1 MQICTHGEIRSDSIR
16 HEMIYAN
23 EILTHKKGEYVGT
36 FMGTYCSRKK
46 YTWQET
52 NANNHQVR
60 LVWSESLIIKS

>member
-1 MQICTHGEIRSDSIR
+1 MLALSWE
-16 HEMIYAN
+16 
-23 EILTHKKGEYVGT
+23 LTAQE
-36 FMGTYCSRKK
+36 KK